1 MKIDLDDLDRRL
13 KAARSEGEMD
23 LIISAEIKQHTR
35 KELLEG
41 VVELAD
47 RLHKLIEG
55 DTIWLEARRNG

>member
-35 KELLEG
+35 KELLES

-47 RLHKLIEG
+47 RLHKLICA
-55 DTIWLEARRNG
+55 DTIWLKNHVNG